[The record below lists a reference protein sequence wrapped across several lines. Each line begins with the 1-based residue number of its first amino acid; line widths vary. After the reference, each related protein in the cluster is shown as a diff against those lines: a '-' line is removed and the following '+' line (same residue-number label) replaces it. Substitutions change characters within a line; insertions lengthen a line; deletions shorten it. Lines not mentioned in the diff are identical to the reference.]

1 MRSVIA
7 RDGLQPKKAGVE
19 RERRAG
25 GVSCSCGLS
34 ASRGAFNGAAWSAR
48 TQVHMAENDNMEA
61 GKAEH
66 QQNPYMLFLIVL
78 VFFFMGLFGFLICHV
93 LKKKGYRCRTSPE
106 ELDFETKEG
115 LTEDQ
120 NNEEDL
126 SNEDTVER
134 IVKCIIQNEANTE
147 ALKQML
153 GENEKEAAAVPS
165 FCPHRNSQ
173 DGGPPHHHTV
183 HLGSTIAPCMHCSRK
198 KKHPLQRMGRS
209 KEGRSKPHP
218 GEVTVFSV
226 GRFRVTHIGKKSSI
240 QGSQDESHPD
250 TSNDTSTADKDPEE
264 QSAKRSPDGATKNGA
279 VQQEGR
285 KLNGK
290 DSKPCLHN
298 AAVGTRGATDI
309 RFVDFQAPVTRT
321 PRTQAMTA
329 KPKAGSALH
338 RALMCPPPT
347 WKPTKEGRQQK
358 EHTSRLEPLISLQ
371 AQSDPGALT

>member
-1 MRSVIA
+1 
-7 RDGLQPKKAGVE
+7 
-19 RERRAG
+19 
-25 GVSCSCGLS
+25 
-34 ASRGAFNGAAWSAR
+34 
-48 TQVHMAENDNMEA
+48 MAENDNMEA

-329 KPKAGSALH
+329 KPKAVNEPKRRGSSPQQPATENVVLEMEEITVPQGFSFAPSADVSSSDLEANKG
-338 RALMCPPPT
+338 RPST
-347 WKPTKEGRQQK
+347 EGTHFQIGTPNK
-358 EHTSRLEPLISLQ
+358 SASTE
-371 AQSDPGALT
+371 